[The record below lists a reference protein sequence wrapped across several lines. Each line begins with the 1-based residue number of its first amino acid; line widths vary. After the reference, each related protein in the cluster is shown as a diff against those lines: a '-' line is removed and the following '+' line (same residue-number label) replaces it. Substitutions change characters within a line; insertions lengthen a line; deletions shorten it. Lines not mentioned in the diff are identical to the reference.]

1 MPWMVEVV
9 SGDGR
14 MGREGLVS
22 ELKVLINDKL
32 SDIGV
37 VPDLA

>member
-1 MPWMVEVV
+1 MVEVV

-14 MGREGLVS
+14 RGREGLVS

-32 SDIGV
+32 SDMGV
-37 VPDLA
+37 VLVLA